1 MVPPPPMA
9 RVRVRVGVRVSGAPK
24 QRTCQ
29 SASRCGSGGQLEA
42 APEARARARSS
53 GSCARSRPKSS
64 SSRRCHSRDG
74 WSEAGAS
81 TGAGTASGTASG
93 SGGGRPAPSAA
104 SVRGPAVAEAGL
116 GGSTLARTTAGI
128 AFDSLRTRRRYSN
141 PSHGGA
147 CSFVGSPLTA
157 KAGLRIWSTSSSA
170 SSFCAVGPLLKR
182 MFAISEVAR
191 ARAVCALGDVR
202 SREAKAWGEAL
213 PADERTNTELSASEY
228 SSLSTVVAR
237 LPRRS

>member
-1 MVPPPPMA
+1 MHGMVPPPPMA

-29 SASRCGSGGQLEA
+29 SASRCGNGGQLEA

-64 SSRRCHSRDG
+64 SSRRCHSPDG

-81 TGAGTASGTASG
+81 RGAGTASGG
-93 SGGGRPAPSAA
+93 GGGRLAPSAA
-104 SVRGPAVAEAGL
+104 SVLGPAVAAAGL

-182 MFAISEVAR
+182 MFAISR
-191 ARAVCALGDVR
+191 GRSRTRGVCA
-202 SREAKAWGEAL
+202 
-213 PADERTNTELSASEY
+213 
-228 SSLSTVVAR
+228 
-237 LPRRS
+237 RRRA